1 MREDAC
7 PSYPPGQ
14 AMTLPAPGEIRG
26 VHAYTVGNGGTRQ
39 PLRTQGRHP

>member
-14 AMTLPAPGEIRG
+14 VMTLPALGDFRG
-26 VHAYTVGNGGTRQ
+26 VHAYTVVND
-39 PLRTQGRHP
+39 